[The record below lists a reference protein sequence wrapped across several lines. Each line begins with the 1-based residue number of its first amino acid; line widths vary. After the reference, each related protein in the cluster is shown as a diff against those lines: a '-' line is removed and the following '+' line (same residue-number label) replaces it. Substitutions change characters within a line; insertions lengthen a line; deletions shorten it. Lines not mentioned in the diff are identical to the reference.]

1 MPAHS
6 ELEREE
12 NPFNAVWDNQPAKPV
27 SDTPIEIT
35 VVGRRCVYINNY
47 RSAGG
52 KPYVSEN
59 LPSFDHKT
67 TIGEVLAAFTEKQ
80 VRAYLREQKAMRDYF
95 SAYHAA
101 RAGSE
106 G

>member
-6 ELEREE
+6 ERERE

-52 KPYVSEN
+52 KPHVSEN
-59 LPSFDHKT
+59 LPSFEHKT

-80 VRAYLREQKAMRDYF
+80 IRAYLREKKATRDYF
-95 SAYHAA
+95 AAYHAG